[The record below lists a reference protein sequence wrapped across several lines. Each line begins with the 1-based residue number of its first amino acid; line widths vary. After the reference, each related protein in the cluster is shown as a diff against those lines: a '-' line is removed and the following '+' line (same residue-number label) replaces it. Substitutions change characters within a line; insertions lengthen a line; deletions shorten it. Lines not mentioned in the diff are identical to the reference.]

1 MKKLYIRSR
10 VHDERGEGMRKIVD
24 DMRLLVKCCSLYYR
38 DNLGQEEICEIL
50 GVSRPTV
57 SRLLKLGREKGIV
70 KIEVLDPF
78 APEFGETERRLE
90 EKFGFREV
98 IVVEDR
104 PSRSESEHI
113 SPLLGTTTLAYL
125 DRILKDGDMVGVT
138 LGLTLYNIVHAD
150 YTVDKAVQCC
160 FVPVLGGVGETYAEL
175 HANRLAEE
183 FARKFRSDFL
193 PFYAP
198 ALFSDAGVLQGFK
211 KEPSVRKVFSLFE
224 RLDVV
229 LFSIGVPQGDYSTVL
244 RMKYIDEKIL
254 KDFSEQ
260 GAVGD
265 IGLQYFDINGSPRA
279 FVSHNERVAGMTL
292 ADLRKVPRRIAVVA
306 GEDKV
311 KAVVGAVRGG
321 YINTLIT
328 DASCARALVNF
339 NEKL

>member
-175 HANRLAEE
+175 HANRLL
-183 FARKFRSDFL
+183 KNL
-193 PFYAP
+193 PANFEAIFCPFTHRHFFPMP
-198 ALFSDAGVLQGFK
+198 ACC
-211 KEPSVRKVFSLFE
+211 R
-224 RLDVV
+224 
-229 LFSIGVPQGDYSTVL
+229 
-244 RMKYIDEKIL
+244 
-254 KDFSEQ
+254 
-260 GAVGD
+260 
-265 IGLQYFDINGSPRA
+265 
-279 FVSHNERVAGMTL
+279 
-292 ADLRKVPRRIAVVA
+292 DLRKSRRFARFFLFLNDWMSFFSVSA
-306 GEDKV
+306 CR
-311 KAVVGAVRGG
+311 KAIIRP
-321 YINTLIT
+321 Y
-328 DASCARALVNF
+328 CA
-339 NEKL
+339 